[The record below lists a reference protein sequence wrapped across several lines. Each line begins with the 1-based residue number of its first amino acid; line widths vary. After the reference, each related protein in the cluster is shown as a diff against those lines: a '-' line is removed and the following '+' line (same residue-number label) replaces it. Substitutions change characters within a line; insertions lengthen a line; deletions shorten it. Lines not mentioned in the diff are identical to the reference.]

1 MRYLLVLLLGFGPL
15 YLAPVQASEY
25 VYLDPPFT
33 VNFGTQG
40 KLKFL
45 RTQIALKVMT
55 AEDAE
60 KVLAHKPYLR
70 NDLILLFS
78 AQEPEII
85 NSPQGRESLREIA
98 LDNLRGRLQQLEGEP
113 IIEALYFSNFVVQ
126 N

>member
-15 YLAPVQASEY
+15 YLAPAQASEY

-55 AEDAE
+55 AEDAG

-98 LDNLRGRLQQLEGEP
+98 LDNLRARLQQLEGEP